1 MGRVDN
7 SAVVLIRLG
16 FQMVSRNR
24 VDIISVPNDF
34 LYFSVSQALHQVMFG
49 HVFLNWN
56 KDVNLGSRSA
66 ANLAC

>member
-49 HVFLNWN
+49 RVSQLE
-56 KDVNLGSRSA
+56 
-66 ANLAC
+66 